1 MTVDT
6 SVMRKFNM
14 SYVRRVGALEES
26 FLGSGLPYGTARIL
40 YEIGLGAETV
50 QDLRTR
56 LGGLDSGYVS
66 RMLRSLESKGFVA
79 TERDPADGRRRL
91 VVLTEDG
98 LKQWDDLER
107 RSEERAHL
115 LLDPLTQRQRDRL
128 NEALATADLL
138 VRAATIT
145 IEPVDPRDPMAQE
158 AMGHYFAEIGERF
171 GFTVGDEGFGD
182 DPSLRPPH
190 GTFFVAASDGA
201 PVASGGVREFPS
213 TSSGHRDE
221 RTAEI
226 KRMWVDPAW
235 RGAGLGSRLLRHLEA
250 EALRLGHQVVRL
262 DTRDV
267 LTEAIG
273 MYERAGY
280 ERIDRYN
287 DNPHATHFFRKQLR

>member
-14 SYVRRVGALEES
+14 SYVRRVGALEDS

-40 YEIGLGAETV
+40 YEIGLGAGTV
-50 QDLRTR
+50 QELRIR

-66 RMLRSLESKGFVA
+66 RMLRTLETKGYV
-79 TERDPADGRRRL
+79 TVKPDPADGRRRL
-91 VVLTEDG
+91 VELTEDG

-107 RSEERAHL
+107 RSEERAHQ
-115 LLDPLTQRQRDRL
+115 LLDPLTPRQRDRL

-145 IEPVDPRDPMAQE
+145 IEQVDPRDPMAQE
-158 AMGHYFAEIGERF
+158 AMGHYFAEIGDRF

-190 GTFFVAASDGA
+190 GAFFVAASDGA
-201 PVASGGVREFPS
+201 PVACGGVREFDG
-213 TSSGHRDE
+213 TG
-221 RTAEI
+221 EI

-250 EALRLGHQVVRL
+250 EALRLGHTVVRL

-267 LTEAIG
+267 LSEAIG
-273 MYERAGY
+273 VYERAGY

-287 DNPHATHFFRKQLR
+287 DNPHATHFFRKELG

>member
-1 MTVDT
+1 
-6 SVMRKFNM
+6 
-14 SYVRRVGALEES
+14 
-26 FLGSGLPYGTARIL
+26 
-40 YEIGLGAETV
+40 GAETV

-66 RMLRSLESKGFVA
+66 RMLRTLESKGYVA
-79 TERDPADGRRRL
+79 MDRDPSDGRRRL
-91 VVLTEDG
+91 VALTEDG

-128 NEALATADLL
+128 NDALATADLL

-145 IEPVDPRDPMAQE
+145 IEQIDPRDPIAQM
-158 AMGHYFAEIGERF
+158 AMGHYFAEIGDRF

-182 DPSLRPPH
+182 DPSLRAPH
-190 GTFFVAASDGA
+190 GAFFIAASDGA
-201 PVASGGVREFPS
+201 PVASGGVREFDG
-213 TSSGHRDE
+213 TG
-221 RTAEI
+221 EI

-250 EALRLGHQVVRL
+250 EALRLGHRVVRL

-267 LTEAIG
+267 LSEAIG

-287 DNPHATHFFRKQLR
+287 DNPHATHFFQKELG

>member
-1 MTVDT
+1 MSADT
-6 SVMRKFNM
+6 SVMRAFNR

-26 FLGSGLPYGTARIL
+26 FLGSGLPYGHARML
-40 YEIGLGAETV
+40 HEIALSAPGAPTV
-50 QDLRTR
+50 QELRMR

-66 RMLRSLESKGFVA
+66 RILRALEGNGYVTMRS
-79 TERDPADGRRRL
+79 DPADGRRRT
-91 VVLTEDG
+91 VELTGDG
-98 LKQWDDLER
+98 RAAADDLDK
-107 RSEERAHL
+107 RSEDRAL
-115 LLDPLTQRQRDRL
+115 QLLDPLTQRQRDRL

-145 IEPVDPRDPMAQE
+145 IDPVDPRDPIAQE
-158 AMGHYFAEIGERF
+158 AMGRYFAEIGDRF

-190 GTFFVAASDGA
+190 GAFFVAASDGA
-201 PVASGGVREFPS
+201 PVASGAVRDFDG
-213 TSSGHRDE
+213 TG
-221 RTAEI
+221 EI
-226 KRMWVDPAW
+226 KRMWVDPSW

-267 LTEAIG
+267 LTEAIS

-280 ERIDRYN
+280 ERVERYN
-287 DNPHATHFFRKQLR
+287 DNPHATHFFAKSLTQA

>member
-1 MTVDT
+1 
-6 SVMRKFNM
+6 VMRQFNM
-14 SYVRRVGALEES
+14 SYVRRVGALEDS

-40 YEIGLGAETV
+40 YEIGLGAHTV
-50 QDLRTR
+50 QDVRTR

-66 RMLRSLESKGFVA
+66 RMLRTLESKGYVA
-79 TERDPADGRRRL
+79 MDRDPSDGRRRL
-91 VVLTEDG
+91 VALTEDG

-145 IEPVDPRDPMAQE
+145 IEQVDPRDPMAQE

-182 DPSLRPPH
+182 DPSLRAPH
-190 GTFFVAASDGA
+190 GAFFVAASDGA
-201 PVASGGVREFPS
+201 PVASGAVREFPS
-213 TSSGHRDE
+213 TGSGHRDE
-221 RTAEI
+221 RTGEI

-250 EALRLGHQVVRL
+250 EALRLGHTVVRL

-267 LTEAIG
+267 LSEAIR

-287 DNPHATHFFRKQLR
+287 DNPHATHFFRKELG

>member
-14 SYVRRVGALEES
+14 SYVRRVGALEDS

-40 YEIGLGAETV
+40 YEIGLAASDSDSAPTV

-66 RMLRSLESKGFVA
+66 RMLRTLETKGYVA
-79 TERDPADGRRRL
+79 MDRDPSDGRRRL
-91 VVLTEDG
+91 VALTEDG

-145 IEPVDPRDPMAQE
+145 IEQVDPRDPMAQE
-158 AMGHYFAEIGERF
+158 AVGHYFAEIGDRF

-182 DPSLRPPH
+182 DPSLRSPH

-201 PVASGGVREFPS
+201 PVACGGVREFDG
-213 TSSGHRDE
+213 TG
-221 RTAEI
+221 EI

-235 RGAGLGSRLLRHLEA
+235 RGAGLGSRLLRPSSSTA
-250 EALRLGHQVVRL
+250 S
-262 DTRDV
+262 TRSSCS
-267 LTEAIG
+267 TPS
-273 MYERAGY
+273 RSPTSP
-280 ERIDRYN
+280 RSS
-287 DNPHATHFFRKQLR
+287 TS

>member
-1 MTVDT
+1 
-6 SVMRKFNM
+6 MRKFNM
-14 SYVRRVGALEES
+14 SYVRRVGALEDS

-40 YEIGLGAETV
+40 YEIGLAASDSASATTV

-66 RMLRSLESKGFVA
+66 RMLRTLESKGYVA
-79 TERDPADGRRRL
+79 MDRDPSDGRRRL
-91 VVLTEDG
+91 VALTEDG

-138 VRAATIT
+138 VRAAAIT
-145 IEPVDPRDPMAQE
+145 IEQVDPRDPMRRRRWAPLRRDRRPFRVHRRRR
-158 AMGHYFAEIGERF
+158 GLRRRPL
-171 GFTVGDEGFGD
+171 
-182 DPSLRPPH
+182 PSR
-190 GTFFVAASDGA
+190 A
-201 PVASGGVREFPS
+201 PR
-213 TSSGHRDE
+213 
-221 RTAEI
+221 
-226 KRMWVDPAW
+226 
-235 RGAGLGSRLLRHLEA
+235 RLLRGRQRRRPGR
-250 EALRLGHQVVRL
+250 LRCGPRVRGHRRDQADVGRSRLARRGPRLTPAAPPGGRGAAAGPRVVRL

-267 LTEAIG
+267 LSEAIG

-287 DNPHATHFFRKQLR
+287 DNPHATHFFRKQLG

>member
-1 MTVDT
+1 
-6 SVMRKFNM
+6 MRKFNM
-14 SYVRRVGALEES
+14 SYVRRVGALEDS

-40 YEIGLGAETV
+40 YEIGLGAGTV
-50 QDLRTR
+50 QELRIR

-66 RMLRSLESKGFVA
+66 RMLRTLETKGYV
-79 TERDPADGRRRL
+79 TVKPDPADGRRRL
-91 VVLTEDG
+91 VELTEDG

-107 RSEERAHL
+107 RSEERAHQ
-115 LLDPLTQRQRDRL
+115 LLDPLTPRQRDRL

-145 IEPVDPRDPMAQE
+145 IEQVDPRDPMAQE
-158 AMGHYFAEIGERF
+158 AMGHYFAEIGDRF

-190 GTFFVAASDGA
+190 GAFFVAASDGA
-201 PVASGGVREFPS
+201 PVACGGVREFDG
-213 TSSGHRDE
+213 TG
-221 RTAEI
+221 EI

-250 EALRLGHQVVRL
+250 EALRLGHTVVRL

-267 LTEAIG
+267 LSEAIG
-273 MYERAGY
+273 VYERAGY

-287 DNPHATHFFRKQLR
+287 DNPHATHFFRKELG

>member
-1 MTVDT
+1 MSVDT
-6 SVMRKFNM
+6 SVMRAFNR

-26 FLGSGLPYGTARIL
+26 FLGSGLPYGHARL
-40 YEIGLGAETV
+40 LHEISLGAQVDGAITV
-50 QDLRTR
+50 QELRIR
-56 LGGLDSGYVS
+56 LGDLDSGYVS
-66 RMLRSLESKGFVA
+66 RILRALENNGYV
-79 TERDPADGRRRL
+79 TVRPDPSDGRRRQ
-91 VVLTEDG
+91 VDLTDAGQSAAED
-98 LKQWDDLER
+98 LDK
-107 RSEERAHL
+107 RSEERAHQ

-128 NEALATADLL
+128 NEALATADIL

-145 IEPVDPRDPMAQE
+145 IERVDPRDPVAQE
-158 AMGHYFAEIGERF
+158 AMGHYFAEIGDRF

-190 GTFFVAASDGA
+190 GAFFVAASDGA
-201 PVASGGVREFPS
+201 PVASGAVREFGG
-213 TSSGHRDE
+213 TG
-221 RTAEI
+221 EI
-226 KRMWVDPAW
+226 KRMWVDPSW

-267 LTEAIG
+267 LSEAIS

-287 DNPHATHFFRKQLR
+287 DNPHATHFFRKSLS